1 MNWLDIIL
9 IIVNVIIVLVSLG
22 FIIWGFTSGFDEGI
36 ELLFLVLFM
45 DVVILLF
52 TLLCP
57 FLVLDRG
64 SGSTVGTITSV
75 DKNFFGTTAVYI
87 KTSETEQEKYCIENK
102 KIAEQA
108 KSLIGKDVK
117 VSYGER
123 VGFYSTSKC
132 GQAPINKI
140 EVK

>member
-9 IIVNVIIVLVSLG
+9 IIVNAIIVLVSLG
-22 FIIWGFTSGFDEGI
+22 FIIWGFTEEFAEGI
-36 ELLFLVLFM
+36 AMSFGFLLI
-45 DVVILLF
+45 DGIILIF
-52 TLLCP
+52 TLVCP
-57 FLVLDRG
+57 FVVLDRG

-75 DKNFFGTTAVYI
+75 DKNFFGTTAIYI
-87 KTSETEQEKYCIENK
+87 KTSETEQEKYCIEDK

-108 KSLIGKDVK
+108 KKLIGKDVK

>member
-22 FIIWGFTSGFDEGI
+22 FIIYGFIDDFATGI
-36 ELLFLVLFM
+36 VMALCIFIVDGL
-45 DVVILLF
+45 ILLF